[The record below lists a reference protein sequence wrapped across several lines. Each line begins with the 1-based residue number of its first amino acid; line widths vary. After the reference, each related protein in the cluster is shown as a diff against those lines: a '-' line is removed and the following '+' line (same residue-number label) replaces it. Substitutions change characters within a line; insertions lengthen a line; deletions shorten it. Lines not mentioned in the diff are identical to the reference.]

1 MNRLYVDQIAYI
13 CNRVPKS
20 AGYEDIEKAKA
31 SLQWMIDKLHEYLD
45 ECPNTQDGYCDMYW
59 KHEDCNIL
67 MKILYDITVDPK
79 YRTKY

>member
-1 MNRLYVDQIAYI
+1 MNRLYVDQLAYLA
-13 CNRVPKS
+13 NRAKYS
-20 AGYEDIEKAKA
+20 AGFQDIEKAKT

-45 ECPNTQDGYCDMYW
+45 ECPNVENGACSTFWRY
-59 KHEDCNIL
+59 EDCNIL